1 MSTFGEILKKLRL
14 EKNLTLDELAK
25 IFESTK
31 ATLSR
36 YENNKRTPNIEFAN
50 KAAKFFNVTTDF
62 ILGLSTSKNLDLPR
76 TNENQFG
83 VLQTSSDDISI
94 EKAKKIIEFVKSLD
108 LEES

>member
-1 MSTFGEILKKLRL
+1 MSTFGEILKNLRL

-50 KAAKFFNVTTDF
+50 KAAKFFNVSTDF
-62 ILGLSTSKNLDLPR
+62 ILGLSSSKNINLPIN
-76 TNENQFG
+76 NENQISI
-83 VLQTSSDDISI
+83 LQSNSDEISI

-108 LEES
+108 LEDL